1 MAVTKRKTTKT
12 GAEPVK
18 AKAQRKKATDT
29 TAKKVVAG
37 TRTRRATKKTA
48 VASKS
53 ADPAAVRHEIELLA
67 YHLWEEH
74 GRPDDSRLGDWAQA
88 EQQVLASRGA

>member
-18 AKAQRKKATDT
+18 AKAQRKTATAK

-37 TRTRRATKKTA
+37 TRARRATKKTA
-48 VASKS
+48 VASMS
-53 ADPAAVRHEIELLA
+53 TDPAVMRHEIELLA
-67 YHLWEEH
+67 YHLWEER
-74 GRPDDSRLGDWAQA
+74 GRPDDSRFDDWARA
-88 EQQVLASRGA
+88 EQQVLASRAA